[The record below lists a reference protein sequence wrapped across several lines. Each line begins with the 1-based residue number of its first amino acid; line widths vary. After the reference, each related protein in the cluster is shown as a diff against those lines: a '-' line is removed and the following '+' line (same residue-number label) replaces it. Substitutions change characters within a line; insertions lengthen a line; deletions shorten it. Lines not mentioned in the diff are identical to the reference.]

1 MAYHRLYDNW
11 QLDHDIIIER
21 MSTCY
26 GMYKISHLNELTP
39 KIYIKKD
46 QYYVYKILNQVIA
59 NFSGIG
65 YMFALYF
72 YFNFPE
78 Y

>member
-1 MAYHRLYDNW
+1 MMSVNILSNALLINKAIFVAYHRLYDNW

-26 GMYKISHLNELTP
+26 GMYEISHLNELTP

-46 QYYVYKILNQVIA
+46 QYHVYKIMN
-59 NFSGIG
+59 
-65 YMFALYF
+65 
-72 YFNFPE
+72 
-78 Y
+78 